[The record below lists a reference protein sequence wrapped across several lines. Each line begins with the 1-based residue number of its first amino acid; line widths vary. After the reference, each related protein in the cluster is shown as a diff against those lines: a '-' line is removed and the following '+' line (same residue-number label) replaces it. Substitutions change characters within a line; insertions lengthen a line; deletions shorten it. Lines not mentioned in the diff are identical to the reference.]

1 MIKKFKGIRYDIPDD
16 LIERFDY
23 WTEKITKAKREN
35 HDELYHGS
43 LIAFK
48 TEFRK
53 YKK

>member
-1 MIKKFKGIRYDIPDD
+1 MIKQFKKIQYDVPDN

-23 WTEKITKAKREN
+23 WTNKIEKAKREN
-35 HDELYHGS
+35 HMELYNGS

-53 YKK
+53 YKT